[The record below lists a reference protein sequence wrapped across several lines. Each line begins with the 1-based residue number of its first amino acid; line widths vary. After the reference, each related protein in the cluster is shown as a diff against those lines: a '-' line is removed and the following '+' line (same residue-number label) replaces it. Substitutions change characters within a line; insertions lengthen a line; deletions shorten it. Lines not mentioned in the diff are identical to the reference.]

1 MKLPIPLL
9 SSIIYQLYKI
19 WCRTLRFTE
28 VGRDKVDELWDA
40 ETPMVFALW
49 HDELFPLMHVRRQL
63 EAIAVVSQSSD
74 GELLAQVLEK
84 LGLKT
89 ARGSS
94 SRGGVKALLKVA
106 KMMRDTRY
114 LAVITVD
121 GPRGPR
127 HEAKEGAVFLAQRG
141 KAKVVPVR
149 IGMSKSYIFQKA
161 WDKFQVPLPFAKIKI
176 IFGEPYDLGEGD
188 LNAEFLE
195 TERQRLENKLKALL

>member
-28 VGRDKVDELWDA
+28 VGREEVDALWDA

-141 KAKVVPVR
+141 NAKVVPVR

-161 WDKFQVPLPFAKIKI
+161 WDKFQIPLPFAKIEI

-188 LNAEFLE
+188 LNAEFLA